1 MAEAKVTFTT
11 GDVWD
16 DGKRIHAVGRLTVAP
31 AADTYVTG
39 GNAFNV
45 LSGTVDGAGLGMPL
59 PVVAQQPIWMNAVG
73 NAYFG
78 TYFPATQKMKFTVI
92 AGGAE
97 VGAGAVPA
105 GLSGDTITAYFIF
118 KKF

>member
-16 DGKRIHAVGRLTVAP
+16 DGKRIHAIGRLTVAP
-31 AADTYVTG
+31 GADTYVTG

-45 LSGTVDGAGLGMPL
+45 LANTVDGAGLGVPL
-59 PVVAQQPIWMNAVG
+59 PVVQQQPVWMNAVG
-73 NAYFG
+73 GAYFG
-78 TYFPATQKMKFTVI
+78 QYLPATQKMKFTAIV
-92 AGGAE
+92 GGAE
-97 VGAGAVPA
+97 VAAGAVPA
-105 GLSGDTITAYFIF
+105 PLSGDTINAYFIF